1 MATIACYLLN
11 RLTIN
16 LPTYPRIERA
26 IWLEQ
31 NWTGEQREWFHYA
44 DQGAQTFLMP
54 YEWFVALEQPV
65 LSLGAAGLLSD
76 PDYLDR
82 LGFIA
87 GLTQEQ
93 KAELPIGFA
102 RGKTMYDRNG
112 EVWLNPQSRQPMTSL
127 GLTCSACHTG
137 RLVYRGTTVLI
148 DGGSAL
154 ADVGTTR
161 QAVGI
166 AVLFTWIL
174 PYRFDRFAD
183 RVIGRG
189 ASPRARAEL
198 RRQLDDVWKQMDKI
212 RRLDDSVARHSV
224 VEGYGRADA
233 VTRIGNQMFGLNLR
247 RDENYRPTSAPVHF
261 PRIWNTSW
269 YDWMHYNGSM
279 SQPMARNAGQALGS
293 PAMINL
299 LNPKRPL
306 FESSLNVANLFEIEK
321 LISGQP
327 PDAARGFTGL
337 TAPKWPEDLLPAI
350 DRPRAAQGAELYKEL
365 CQRCH
370 LAPVASPDFWAA
382 SQWSKPN
389 SAGERYLA
397 IDQVTLA
404 DIGTDPAQ
412 AEDQKRRTVAVPA
425 EWRLSTD
432 RFVDSIVELAGKAVE
447 RWYDSQTPP
456 VAQPV
461 RFEMNGHRDNDRRAP
476 LAYNA
481 RPLNGIWA
489 TPPYLHNGSVPN
501 LYLLLSPAGER
512 PAKFYL
518 GSREFDPVHVG
529 YSFEKFPGAFAF
541 DTAIRG
547 NHNTGHEFDDDA
559 SRPGVIGRRLS
570 PDERRALVEYLKTL

>member
-1 MATIACYLLN
+1 MPGSGAPITGAGTLASPRRVTRYAVGATAAILVAGMATIACYLLN

-87 GLTQEQ
+87 GPTQEQ

-137 RLVYRGTTVLI
+137 WLVYRGTTVLI

-166 AVLFTWIL
+166 AVLFTRIL

-233 VTRIGNQMFGLNLR
+233 VTRIGNQVFGLNLR

-306 FESSLNVANLFEIEK
+306 CESSLNVANLFEIEK

-337 TAPKWPEDLLPAI
+337 TAPKWAEDLLPAI

-481 RPLNGIWA
+481 LPRNG
-489 TPPYLHNGSVPN
+489 H
-501 LYLLLSPAGER
+501 
-512 PAKFYL
+512 
-518 GSREFDPVHVG
+518 
-529 YSFEKFPGAFAF
+529 
-541 DTAIRG
+541 
-547 NHNTGHEFDDDA
+547 
-559 SRPGVIGRRLS
+559 
-570 PDERRALVEYLKTL
+570 